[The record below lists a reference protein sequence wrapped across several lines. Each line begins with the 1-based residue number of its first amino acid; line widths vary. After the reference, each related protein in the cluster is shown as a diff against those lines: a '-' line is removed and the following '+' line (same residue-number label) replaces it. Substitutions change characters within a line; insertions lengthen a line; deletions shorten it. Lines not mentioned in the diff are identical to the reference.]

1 MVSVTLR
8 ALLLLHII
16 DAAQVKFSEGSSF
29 YTSNPV
35 CGLAFL
41 KRFIDVPR
49 QQEELCE
56 PLRPGPNGPPTVT
69 CREASESLSH

>member
-41 KRFIDVPR
+41 KRFEMFPGNKKNCVNPFAPGLMDLPR
-49 QQEELCE
+49 
-56 PLRPGPNGPPTVT
+56 
-69 CREASESLSH
+69 